1 MVKVKLT
8 IGDKVKTLT
17 YDLLDRLTVD
27 KIWKGVKYSA
37 IVGNVAEGGLCLV
50 SSRAIMKSGM
60 KTGYKILPVFL
71 LLNDT
76 FECIEHI
83 FKIQEIAFEC
93 EEVESSGEAEDAETN
108 TDEESSEE

>member
-1 MVKVKLT
+1 MVTTKLT
-8 IGDKVKTLT
+8 FGDKVKTST
-17 YDLLDRLTVD
+17 YDLLDKQTVD

-37 IVGNVAEGGLCLV
+37 VIGNVAEGGLCLV

-71 LLNDT
+71 LLNDA
-76 FECIEHI
+76 FKCIENI
-83 FKIQEIAFEC
+83 FKIQKVDFEC
-93 EEVESSGEAEDAETN
+93 EEVESSGKAEDAETN